1 MRFGQCAFI
10 SLFMCACLGAAQ
22 AVIMAE
28 TLKEHSELKLM
39 PMQAVPVERAGQW
52 TPPAERLADI
62 IDEIKDQHGPAYCWA
77 LLMREAARVKRDED
91 NARVRKAE
99 EAATTHEG

>member
-39 PMQAVPVERAGQW
+39 PMKAVPVARAGQW

-62 IDEIKDQHGPAYCWA
+62 IDELKERHGKELTWA
-77 LLMREAARVKRDED
+77 LLMREAARVK
-91 NARVRKAE
+91 
-99 EAATTHEG
+99 HEG